1 MSSKTSDVDDLMV
14 LYPCCAGLDVH
25 KKTVVACIITT
36 GERGKVNRQ
45 VRTFATTTVHLLE
58 LSDWLAEHEVSHVA
72 MESTGVYWRPIF
84 NILEATFEVIL
95 VNAQHMK
102 AIPGRKTAILDS
114 QWIATLLRHGLLRAS
129 FIPPRPIRD
138 LRDLVR
144 YRKSLVYAR
153 NQEVNRL
160 HKLLE
165 TANIKLGS
173 VASDILGKSGRDML
187 DSLRQGVTDHTML
200 AELARGKLRGKLPD
214 LREALEGRVEAHHRL
229 LLGHLLDHIAF
240 LEQRV
245 QTLEGELEPYL
256 NPYQAEIDL
265 LVSIPGIG
273 ETTAATI
280 LGEIGADMSVFP
292 SAKHLSSWAGVAPDN
307 RQSGGKRLK
316 AHTTKGNARLRAAL
330 AEVVWVISRTK
341 DNYLSAQYHRLVR
354 RIGKAKA
361 IVAVSHSLLVI
372 IYHLLRDKKEYSDL
386 GSTYFE
392 TLDQE
397 RVRTRAVRQLQALG
411 YTVTLQ
417 TSAPEE
423 ESA

>member
-1 MSSKTSDVDDLMV
+1 MSPKKSEVDDLMV
-14 LYPCCAGLDVH
+14 LYACCAGLDVH
-25 KKTVVACIITT
+25 KKTVVACIIKT
-36 GERGKVNRQ
+36 GEHGKVSRE
-45 VRTFATTTVHLLE
+45 VRTFATTTAGLLG
-58 LSDWLAEHEVSHVA
+58 LSDWLGEHDVSQVA
-72 MESTGVYWRPIF
+72 MESTGVYWRPVF
-84 NILEATFEVIL
+84 NILEATYEVIL

-102 AIPGRKTAILDS
+102 AIPGRKTDILDS
-114 QWIATLLRHGLLRAS
+114 QWIATLLRHGLLKAS

-138 LRDLVR
+138 VRDLVR

-153 NQEVNRL
+153 NQEVNRRPL
-160 HKLLE
+160 LLE

-187 DSLRQGVTDHTML
+187 ASLRQGVTDHNLL
-200 AELARGKLRGKLPD
+200 AELARGKLRGKLPE
-214 LREALEGRVEAHHRL
+214 LREALLGRVDAHHRL
-229 LLGHLLDHIAF
+229 LLGHLLAHIEF
-240 LEQRV
+240 LEHRV
-245 QTLEGELEPYL
+245 QELERELEPYL
-256 NPYQAEIDL
+256 NPYQAEIAL

-280 LGEIGADMSVFP
+280 LGEIGVDMSAFP
-292 SAKHLSSWAGVAPDN
+292 SAKHLASWAGVAPGN

-330 AEVVWVISRTK
+330 AEVVWVISHTK
-341 DNYLSAQYHRLVR
+341 DNYLSAQYHRLAR

-361 IVAVSHSLLVI
+361 IVAVSHSVLVI
-372 IYHLLRDKKEYSDL
+372 IYHLLRDHKEYSDL

-392 TLDQE
+392 TLDQD

-417 TSAPEE
+417 TSAPKE

>member
-1 MSSKTSDVDDLMV
+1 MSPKKSEVDDLMV
-14 LYPCCAGLDVH
+14 LHACCAGLDVH
-25 KKTVVACIITT
+25 KKTVVACIIKT
-36 GERGKVNRQ
+36 GESGKVSRE
-45 VRTFATTTVHLLE
+45 VRTFAATTAGLLA
-58 LSDWLAEHEVSHVA
+58 LSDWLSEHDVSQVA
-72 MESTGVYWRPIF
+72 MESTGVYWRPVF

-102 AIPGRKTAILDS
+102 AIPGRKTDILDS
-114 QWIATLLRHGLLRAS
+114 QWIATLLRHGLLKAS

-138 LRDLVR
+138 VRDLVR
-144 YRKSLVYAR
+144 YRKTLVYER

-187 DSLRQGVTDHTML
+187 ASLHEGVTDHTIL
-200 AELARGKLRGKLPD
+200 AELARGKLRGKLPE
-214 LREALEGRVEAHHRL
+214 LREALEGRVDAHHRL
-229 LLGHLLDHIAF
+229 LLGHLLAHIEF
-240 LEQRV
+240 LEDQV
-245 QTLEGELEPYL
+245 QALEGELEPYL
-256 NPYQAEIDL
+256 KPYQAEITL

-292 SAKHLSSWAGVAPDN
+292 SAKHLASWAGVAPGN

-316 AHTTKGNARLRAAL
+316 ARTTKGNARLRAAL
-330 AEVVWVISRTK
+330 AEVVWVISHTK
-341 DNYLSAQYHRLVR
+341 NNYLSAQYHRLVR

-372 IYHLLRDKKEYSDL
+372 IYHLLRDHKEYSDL

-417 TSAPEE
+417 TSAPQE

>member
-1 MSSKTSDVDDLMV
+1 MSAKTSDVDDLMV

-36 GERGKVNRQ
+36 GARGKVSRQ

-58 LSDWLAEHEVSHVA
+58 LADWLAEHEVSHVA

-102 AIPGRKTAILDS
+102 AIPGRKTDILDS
-114 QWIATLLRHGLLRAS
+114 QWIATLLRHGLLKAS
-129 FIPPRPIRD
+129 FIPPQPIRD

-187 DSLRQGVTDHTML
+187 ASLREGVSDHTIL

-214 LREALEGRVEAHHRL
+214 LREALEGRVQAHHRL
-229 LLGHLLDHIAF
+229 LLGHLLDHIEF

-245 QTLEGELEPYL
+245 QTLERELEPYL
-256 NPYQAEIDL
+256 NPYQAEIAL
-265 LVSIPGIG
+265 LVSIPGISD
-273 ETTAATI
+273 TTAATI
-280 LGEIGADMSVFP
+280 LGEIGADMSAFP
-292 SAKHLSSWAGVAPDN
+292 SAKHLASWAGVAPGN
-307 RQSGGKRLK
+307 RQSGGQRLQT
-316 AHTTKGNARLRAAL
+316 ATTQSKPRFCAAL
-330 AEVVWVISRTK
+330 AEVVWAISHTK

-361 IVAVSHSLLVI
+361 IVAGLAYGLVE
-372 IYHLLRDKKEYSDL
+372 IYPPVCRP
-386 GSTYFE
+386 
-392 TLDQE
+392 
-397 RVRTRAVRQLQALG
+397 QA
-411 YTVTLQ
+411 
-417 TSAPEE
+417 
-423 ESA
+423 